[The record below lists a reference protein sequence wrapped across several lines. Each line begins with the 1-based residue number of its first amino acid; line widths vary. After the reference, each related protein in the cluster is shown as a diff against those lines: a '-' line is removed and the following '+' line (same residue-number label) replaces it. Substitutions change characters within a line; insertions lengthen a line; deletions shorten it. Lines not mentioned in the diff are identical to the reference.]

1 MVIIIMLGTKIV
13 RGFVRIVRI
22 YRVSLAD
29 GWEYRN
35 RSRNG
40 YTTEKAQ
47 KVISSYL
54 GKIQVQ
60 ISDGRALKS
69 FQLLFPLL
77 KMYKRLTL
85 DGQYGGWYIY
95 IYIYL
100 FYVSAYSHLYVIH
113 MNNKYAISKRRH
125 V

>member
-47 KVISSYL
+47 KSNIVVFGQNTSSDIRWKSTEIIS
-54 GKIQVQ
+54 I
-60 ISDGRALKS
+60 
-69 FQLLFPLL
+69 
-77 KMYKRLTL
+77 T
-85 DGQYGGWYIY
+85 
-95 IYIYL
+95 
-100 FYVSAYSHLYVIH
+100 VSIA
-113 MNNKYAISKRRH
+113 
-125 V
+125 